1 MQTKEELQEMY
12 RKMAEWGAFVRRHNA
27 NIFDV
32 MFKDVD
38 HSLSERDLP
47 QMISDVALFYN
58 LELPIVKTHCDTL
71 AKMVIDN
78 DGSNNS
84 ELYYNWEMLKKT
96 GINNRDAFTLCMVH
110 ELAHLYLKGRR
121 FMLCR
126 NERWCHELAADYLVG
141 IYSCLNNLATGKYKY
156 VVGRMERTLTHPHG
170 THRAEAVEY
179 ARNIG
184 FKLPGRDIEALMLGL
199 PAFIYGR
206 SKLLNEELSQ
216 CIADWGTP
224 KKEEPIYRMPDNIE
238 DWPDDNLVKQYVMK
252 YRKQDKE

>member
-12 RKMAEWGAFVRRHNA
+12 RKMAEWSAFVRRHNA

-84 ELYYNWEMLKKT
+84 ELYYNWEMLKKQ
-96 GINNRDAFTLCMVH
+96 A
-110 ELAHLYLKGRR
+110 
-121 FMLCR
+121 
-126 NERWCHELAADYLVG
+126 
-141 IYSCLNNLATGKYKY
+141 
-156 VVGRMERTLTHPHG
+156 
-170 THRAEAVEY
+170 
-179 ARNIG
+179 
-184 FKLPGRDIEALMLGL
+184 
-199 PAFIYGR
+199 
-206 SKLLNEELSQ
+206 
-216 CIADWGTP
+216 
-224 KKEEPIYRMPDNIE
+224 
-238 DWPDDNLVKQYVMK
+238 
-252 YRKQDKE
+252 

>member
-1 MQTKEELQEMY
+1 MHTKEELQEMY
-12 RKMAEWGAFVRRHNA
+12 QQMAEWSAFVRRHDA

-32 MFKDVD
+32 MFKDID
-38 HSLSERDLP
+38 HSLSEEDLS
-47 QMISDVALFYN
+47 QMISDVALFFKM
-58 LELPIVKTHCDTL
+58 ELPIVISHCDTL

-78 DGSNNS
+78 EDNNS

-141 IYSCLNNLATGKYKY
+141 IYSYLNNLSTGKYKY
-156 VVGRMERTLTHPHG
+156 VVSRMEGTLTHPHG
-170 THRAEAVEY
+170 IHRAKAVEY
-179 ARNIG
+179 ARDIRN
-184 FKLPGRDIEALMLGL
+184 KLPGRDIEALMLGL

-206 SKLLNEELSQ
+206 SKQLNEELGQ
-216 CIADWGTP
+216 CIADLEKP
-224 KKEEPIYRMPDNIE
+224 KEEQPKNKMPDNIE
-238 DWPDDNLVKQYVMK
+238 DWPDDNW
-252 YRKQDKE
+252 